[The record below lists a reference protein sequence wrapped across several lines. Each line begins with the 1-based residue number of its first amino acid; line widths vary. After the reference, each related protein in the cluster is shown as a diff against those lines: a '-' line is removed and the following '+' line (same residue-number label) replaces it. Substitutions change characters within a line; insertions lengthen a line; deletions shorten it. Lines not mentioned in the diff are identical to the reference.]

1 MFRFRVLWT
10 QDSNGV
16 KVLGTIFSSGGYYI
30 LDINLPISAKTTHY
44 VLALTSLVILNLLV
58 PARTVTNLRILQV
71 VVTLLSI
78 RCLGTPRLLRL
89 RTGSLPG
96 PGWAPTLS
104 PSLAM
109 IGALCKNIV
118 YMFWSQCPVNGS
130 HPLPIGPDTAQPVG
144 NSSPLL
150 QTGMVGPGNQR
161 AARPATTANVG
172 DDSST
177 TGQKE
182 ECSGRGA
189 ATHLIP
195 PTPHRAARSRQSLP
209 RPRGRQMATSSRVPV
224 CPASNGASHGQA
236 SSRQVQFQTKP
247 GEHGSSRPRLHQPA
261 SAQ

>member
-1 MFRFRVLWT
+1 MLRFRVLWT
-10 QDSNGV
+10 QDLNGV
-16 KVLGTIFSSGGYYI
+16 KVLGTTFSGGGFYI
-30 LDINLPISAKTTHY
+30 LDINLSLAKTMNY
-44 VLALTSLVILNLLV
+44 VLARTSLVILNLLA
-58 PARTVTNLRILQV
+58 PARTVTSLRILQV
-71 VVTLLSI
+71 VVTRLSI
-78 RCLGTPRLLRL
+78 RCLGIPRLLRL
-89 RTGSLPG
+89 LTGSLAG
-96 PGWAPTLS
+96 PGRAPSLS

-118 YMFWSQCPVNGS
+118 YMFWSQCPVYGS
-130 HPLPIGPDTAQPVG
+130 HPLPIGPDTAQPVH

-150 QTGMVGPGNQR
+150 QAGLAGPGIQR

-189 ATHLIP
+189 ATHPIP
-195 PTPHRAARSRQSLP
+195 PTSHRAARSRQSLL
-209 RPRGRQMATSSRVPV
+209 RPRGGQMATSSRVPV
-224 CPASNGASHGQA
+224 CPAPSRASHEQA
-236 SSRQVQFQTKP
+236 SSRQVQIQTKP